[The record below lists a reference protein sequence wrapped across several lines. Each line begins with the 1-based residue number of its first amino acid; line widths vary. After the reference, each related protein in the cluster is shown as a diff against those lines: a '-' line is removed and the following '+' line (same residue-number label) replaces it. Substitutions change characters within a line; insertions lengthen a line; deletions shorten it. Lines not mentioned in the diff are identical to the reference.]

1 MVNKLSDSNLDTG
14 SEINSQN
21 EISNNI
27 RKLLQTSRSISFDN
41 YGEQKVYT
49 VIDGYNE
56 YRFYNDWGDWKMEIK
71 CTLLILTVG
80 TILFATIWK
89 QNHDSVIKKLASWKM

>member
-21 EISNNI
+21 EISNKI
-27 RKLLQTSRSISFDN
+27 RKLLQTNRSISFDN

-49 VIDGYNE
+49 VIDGNNE
-56 YRFYNDWGDWKMEIK
+56 
-71 CTLLILTVG
+71 
-80 TILFATIWK
+80 
-89 QNHDSVIKKLASWKM
+89 